1 MGFLRGRGRCPLPSR
16 APRRRT
22 GERPPFPRLDVGP
35 ARPLRRVAP
44 WPSFQKKP
52 GFLLLRASGQGS
64 APAGFCAE
72 RSLSP
77 SERKRG
83 ASWTPQLLPC
93 FSLGVFPAP
102 GCAPAS
108 FRSGLERLLREAFQ
122 SHPQPH
128 TSLPLLASL
137 WSSTCG
143 SYLFYPVFRAGVKDP
158 SVPAGVA
165 DGPLAVC

>member
-1 MGFLRGRGRCPLPSR
+1 MSRRLTQRARNKSFGRCRALGGAQDLGFLRGRGRRPLPSR

-35 ARPLRRVAP
+35 ARPLRRIAP
-44 WPSFQKKP
+44 WASFQKKP
-52 GFLLLRASGQGS
+52 GFLLFRASGQGS
-64 APAGFCAE
+64 AAAGFCAE

-102 GCAPAS
+102 GGAPAS
-108 FRSGLERLLREAFQ
+108 LRSGLERLLQEAFQ
-122 SHPQPH
+122 SHPAAPH
-128 TSLPLLASL
+128 FLPTPCLSLVLHL
-137 WSSTCG
+137 W
-143 SYLFYPVFRAGVKDP
+143 L
-158 SVPAGVA
+158 
-165 DGPLAVC
+165 